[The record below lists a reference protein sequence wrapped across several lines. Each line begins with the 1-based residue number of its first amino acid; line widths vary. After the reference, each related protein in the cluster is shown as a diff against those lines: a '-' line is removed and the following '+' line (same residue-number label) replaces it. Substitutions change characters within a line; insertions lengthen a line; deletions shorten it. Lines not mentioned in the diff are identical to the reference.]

1 MLRLAPPVWKD
12 LDSYLGESPMRST
25 IWILTAPALLLL
37 AACAARPFDAAAEG
51 RKLLQRDAD
60 WAQAATDG
68 KDIDRIVSY
77 WADDAIV
84 MEPGQAPIEGKAA
97 IRAYVTTSLQTPGF
111 KIHWVSSD
119 PVFSADGTLAYMR
132 GTDEMT
138 MPGANGA
145 LTTVHT
151 RGVSIWR
158 RDHDGAWRCVVDIA
172 N

>member
-1 MLRLAPPVWKD
+1 M
-12 LDSYLGESPMRST
+12 
-25 IWILTAPALLLL
+25 APALLLL
-37 AACAARPFDAAAEG
+37 AACAPRPFDAAAEG

-60 WAQAATDG
+60 WARAAADG

-84 MEPGQAPIEGKAA
+84 MEPGQEPVEGMAA
-97 IRAYVTTSLQTPGF
+97 IRAYVTTSLHTPGF

-132 GTDEMT
+132 GRDEMT
-138 MPGANGA
+138 APNAHGA
-145 LTTVHT
+145 LTTVQM

-158 RDHDGAWRCVVDIA
+158 RDPDGVWRCVVDIS
-172 N
+172 NELPTP